1 MPPNTSGKE
10 RKKKTEKQK
19 MLAGKIY
26 HPFVEELTI
35 LRAKAHKLSRQFNNT
50 DETDVEIMEAILDE
64 LLPHRGS
71 GTYLQGPVQFDYLKH
86 QYKSHCKPR

>member
-1 MPPNTSGKE
+1 M
-10 RKKKTEKQK
+10 TEEQK

-50 DETDVEIMEAILDE
+50 DETDVEIREAILDE
-64 LLPHRGS
+64 LLPTAEAAR
-71 GTYLQGPVQFDYLKH
+71 T
-86 QYKSHCKPR
+86 CKVPCNLTTAFTQR